1 MEVEKLIASLQC
13 RVETLE
19 RLYAELLVELGEMKE
34 KRVRKKAAPSTNTDR
49 LQLGALGSIKE

>member
-1 MEVEKLIASLQC
+1 MEVEKLMASLQS

-19 RLYAELLVELGEMKE
+19 RLCEELLVELGEMKE
-34 KRVRKKAAPSTNTDR
+34 ERVRKKVAQRVNTDR